1 MLEFNFTPFPELNTE
16 RLHLRQINRD
26 DVQELYF
33 LRSDEQVMQYI
44 DRPRATTTAE
54 VYQFIDMISKAI
66 KENRDITWG
75 ICLKNESRIV
85 GYLGWWRIKPEHH
98 RAEIGYA
105 LHPAWHGK
113 GVAGEAVKAVLDYG
127 FTTMKLHSA
136 EACVNPG
143 NTASIKLL
151 ERNGFVREAYYK
163 EDYYF
168 NGRFLDSAI
177 YSLLTPLV

>member
-85 GYLGWWRIKPEHH
+85 GYL
-98 RAEIGYA
+98 
-105 LHPAWHGK
+105 
-113 GVAGEAVKAVLDYG
+113 VLD
-127 FTTMKLHSA
+127 A
-136 EACVNPG
+136 E
-143 NTASIKLL
+143 
-151 ERNGFVREAYYK
+151 RM
-163 EDYYF
+163 
-168 NGRFLDSAI
+168 GRFCNEWRFGF
-177 YSLLTPLV
+177 